1 MSWRPSLI
9 VSPIPVIEIAGPAKL
24 VGLVYDLLDV
34 RVPVGDVVF
43 EQFRPGGCRLHMPVF
58 ERSS

>member
-1 MSWRPSLI
+1 MI

-24 VGLVYDLLDV
+24 VGLVYDLVDL

-43 EQFRPGGCRLHMPVF
+43 EQFRPNVCRLHIPVF